1 MCLCWDLEVGLSFV
15 VVPPFASWSA
25 ILFPIILVCTLTFNI
40 VILWVNHIIWLTMAD
55 MSNLSGWSC

>member
-15 VVPPFASWSA
+15 VVMPFASWSA
-25 ILFPIILVCTLTFNI
+25 ILFPIILVCILTFNI
-40 VILWVNHIIWLTMAD
+40 VILWVNHIIWLTIAD